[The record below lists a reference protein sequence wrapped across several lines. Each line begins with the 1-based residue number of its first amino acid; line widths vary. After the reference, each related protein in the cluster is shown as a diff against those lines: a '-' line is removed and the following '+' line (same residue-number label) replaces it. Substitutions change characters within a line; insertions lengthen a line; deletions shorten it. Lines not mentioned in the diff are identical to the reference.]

1 VSSSICRLN
10 LPSKDL
16 LLDDLIRPLKERRW
30 TGGARPKAARVGLAR
45 CRIRTEGR
53 IIGALAW
60 TRAVIVSAGMAAC
73 LAACTT
79 GAPIPPTYTQ
89 DELKA
94 TCERNGFRWYRDD
107 LTGGFC
113 ERR

>member
-1 VSSSICRLN
+1 MTMADVGVSRLH
-10 LPSKDL
+10 LGRACPSDVT
-16 LLDDLIRPLKERRW
+16 RATGRAA
-30 TGGARPKAARVGLAR
+30 GGAHPKAARVGRAR
-45 CRIRTEGR
+45 CRIRTEGG

-60 TRAVIVSAGMAAC
+60 TRAVIVSAGTAAC
-73 LAACTT
+73 LAGCIT
-79 GAPIPPTYTQ
+79 GAPIPPTYTP

-94 TCERNGFRWYRDD
+94 ICERNGFRWYRDD